1 VALGT
6 FDAIVA
12 YFVFVTVA
20 FLALT
25 VIGLFR
31 LRRTSPSAAYTTPL
45 YPLTPVLFLA
55 SVALVLVL
63 LAGGRPR
70 EAALG
75 VSVVGLGV
83 PVYRLLQRRETT

>member
-20 FLALT
+20 FLGLT
-25 VIGLFR
+25 VAGLVR
-31 LRRTSPSAAYTTPL
+31 LKRRLPPGAYQTPF
-45 YPLTPVLFLA
+45 YPLPPILFLA
-55 SVALVLVL
+55 SISLVLVL
-63 LAGGRPR
+63 LAAGRPV

-75 VSVVGLGV
+75 IAVVAAGV
-83 PVYRLLQRRETT
+83 PAYALLRRKATR